1 MQKDKLCPKCAEKA
15 IKYGKVKGK
24 QRWQCKECKFQFTRE
39 KPKGKPLQ
47 MKLLAV
53 FLYLSGM
60 SFNVLAYMFK
70 VSDVAVLKWVRQFA
84 KDNER
89 KIEPRE
95 IQILELDEMWH
106 YVGEKNKN
114 CGYGRLMIDLQEN
127 LLPSSVVIGAKGLSK
142 SCLKN

>member
-1 MQKDKLCPKCAEKA
+1 MQEKPLCPKCASGV
-15 IKYGKVKGK
+15 IKYGKTLGK
-24 QRWQCKECKFQFTRE
+24 QRWQCKDCKFQFTRE

-47 MKLLAV
+47 VKLLAV

-60 SFNVLAYMFK
+60 SFNAIAYLFK

-89 KIEPRE
+89 NIEPRE

-106 YVGEKNKN
+106 YVGSKKTNY
-114 CGYGRLMIDLQEN
+114 GYGQLMIDLQEN
-127 LLPSSVVIGAKGLSK
+127 SLPSNVVIGVKGHLK
-142 SCLKN
+142 SSLRN